1 MDASCYIIIFFFF
14 VFVFF
19 SNMIIVY
26 GFLCSTL
33 YVHQILVKRFQ
44 ANIVAFCKTLVL
56 EGNAKPSSSCNIVAA
71 GYDPRGYGQPGQT
84 DQYGQGQPGQYGQPG
99 KPGQYGQHGQ
109 YGQPGYGQPGYGQ
122 PGYGEPGTDQVGQ
135 RSE

>member
-1 MDASCYIIIFFFF
+1 M
-14 VFVFF
+14 
-19 SNMIIVY
+19 
-26 GFLCSTL
+26 
-33 YVHQILVKRFQ
+33 HQILVKRFQ
-44 ANIVAFCKTLVL
+44 LNIVAFCKTLVL

-71 GYDPRGYGQPGQT
+71 GYDPRGYGQPGQI

-99 KPGQYGQHGQ
+99 KPGQYGQL
-109 YGQPGYGQPGYGQ
+109 GYGQ